1 MKQKKQKKIDEVG
14 TKEDEQFERMRE
26 MKDEEVESGEETDP
40 KILYFANLL
49 FKNAFGEDDE

>member
-1 MKQKKQKKIDEVG
+1 
-14 TKEDEQFERMRE
+14 MRE